1 MGYLHFPGT
10 SNLTWMVFSTSTHSS
25 LIWIPKMCSKQW
37 LQHTFSGWRPI
48 LSAEENQL
56 CSPRAVGCGGRRRW
70 SGSQWQSG
78 ANGLWLRWG
87 NGDGLTMGQGLV
99 LGKITMEYDLV
110 QNLGKLVGGLEH
122 DFYDFPYIL
131 RMSSSQLTFIF
142 FRWVAQPPISKSRN
156 WMLHFTL
163 RCSIPRG

>member
-142 FRWVAQPPISKSRN
+142 FRCVGIPLTRKVSCMISRGTRN
-156 WMLHFTL
+156 PLETV
-163 RCSIPRG
+163 R